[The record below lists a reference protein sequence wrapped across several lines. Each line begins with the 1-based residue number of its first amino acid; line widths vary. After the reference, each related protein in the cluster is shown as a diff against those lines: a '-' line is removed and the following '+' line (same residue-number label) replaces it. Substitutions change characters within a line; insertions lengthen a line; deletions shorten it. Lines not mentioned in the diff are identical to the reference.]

1 MTQMQQSTPTPPLRA
16 LTPAQVAALPVDALA
31 RSVVLDM
38 TRSGRATVSLKRWA
52 SGIRQAYRGH
62 PQALRAIS
70 ESVAW
75 LRHHMALVD
84 DLGVGLQGDW
94 ITLSRHGAQWLHGGA
109 PGTP

>member
-1 MTQMQQSTPTPPLRA
+1 MTQPQQSASAQTLRA
-16 LTPAQVAALPVDALA
+16 LTPTQVAALPIDALA

-84 DLGVGLQGDW
+84 DLGVGLEGDW
-94 ITLSRHGAQWLHGGA
+94 ITLSRHGAQWLHGGTPGA
-109 PGTP
+109 P